1 MGAESK
7 WIKDN
12 MTNIDKGDTVRRIK
26 AVINF
31 KTNANEV
38 LEEVD
43 PITGRYSVLGFTM
56 RELGKTAEVMH
67 GYDGDVTRI
76 YADYFA
82 QAITDKLRTVFDFDV
97 LEEEDYQVAYNYGML
112 VLEEIDRLSSKNIA
126 YTLEGFYKVFKE

>member
-12 MTNIDKGDTVRRIK
+12 MTNIDKGDIVRRIK

-31 KTNANEV
+31 KTNANEI
-38 LEEVD
+38 LEEED
-43 PITGRYSVLGFTM
+43 PITGKYSVLGFTM

-67 GYDGDVTRI
+67 GYDGDVNRI

-82 QAITDKLRTVFDFDV
+82 QAITDKLRQVFEFDV
-97 LEEEDYQVAYNYGML
+97 LDSEDYDTISNYGIL

-126 YTLEGFYKVFKE
+126 YTLEGFYKVFK